1 MSAKRG
7 RPAKAP
13 EEHLA
18 KRVGFR
24 LAEAEYGAYLEKVAS
39 SGLSASQFFR
49 ECVLTNRTT
58 IVARAPASTDRKR
71 ALFVLNKASNNLNQI
86 AHVLNAARLDKSATD
101 QTYESALDALEQIEL
116 YLKAHLRH
124 VA

>member
-7 RPAKAP
+7 RPAKP
-13 EEHLA
+13 PKEHLA